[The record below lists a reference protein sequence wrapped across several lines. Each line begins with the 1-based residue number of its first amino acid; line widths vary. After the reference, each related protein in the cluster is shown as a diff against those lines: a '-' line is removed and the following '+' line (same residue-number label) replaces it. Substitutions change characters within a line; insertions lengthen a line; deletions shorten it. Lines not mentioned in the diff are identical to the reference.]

1 VLVKVPYPDGNRT
14 RHEYRLTRV
23 GADLL
28 PVLHALADWGNRYT
42 KPARETAPMRM
53 LHVGCGG
60 EIDAARVCARC
71 GQVVAREDEEWLRPW
86 RSKEPTPLAMPVH

>member
-1 VLVKVPYPDGNRT
+1 VLVKVPYRDGNRT
-14 RHEYRLTRV
+14 RHEYRLTRA

-86 RSKEPTPLAMPVH
+86 RSKEPTPPAMPVH